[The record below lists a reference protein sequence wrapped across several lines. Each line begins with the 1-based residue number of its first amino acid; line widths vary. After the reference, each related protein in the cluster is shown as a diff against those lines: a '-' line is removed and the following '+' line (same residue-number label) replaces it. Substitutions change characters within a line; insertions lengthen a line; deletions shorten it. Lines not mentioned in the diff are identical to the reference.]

1 MPDRARVARPKAA
14 RVGATQPTRD
24 DRITRLMAETLAAGL
39 SHLQGRPTGVRELR
53 RQPLPTSSSFR
64 TERLRVVLEGGK
76 ALSVFLKDL
85 NPAHQMAKAR
95 ALRRRDLEP
104 SLRELRMYQS
114 VLSPERF
121 GTLHLYAARW
131 EPERGIVWV
140 FLEDGGRALLRNS
153 PDVDRW
159 TVAARWAARFHAAT
173 RDLSDAQTEFL
184 PQYDDAH
191 YRNCLARVEQMLPRL
206 EPPERELVGRGLAC
220 YARRIDWLGALPRTV
235 IHGQFFGQNILL
247 RRRGGARQI
256 AVIDWETAARGPG
269 AFDLVSLTAGK
280 WTSAQ
285 RRAMWVAYFEEY
297 RAATGQRLDWAEFR
311 RELATVALHQS
322 LEWLAWWQHRRSLSR
337 DFARF
342 MKELDS
348 VLDEHFASG

>member
-1 MPDRARVARPKAA
+1 MPDRARAARPTTA

-24 DRITRLMAETLAAGL
+24 DRITRLMAETLEAGL
-39 SHLQGRPTGVRELR
+39 SHLQGRPTGIRELR

-76 ALSVFLKDL
+76 SLSVFLKDL

-121 GTLHLYAARW
+121 GTLNLYAARW

-140 FLEDGGRALLRNS
+140 FLEDGGRVLLRNA

-173 RDLSDAQTEFL
+173 RELSDAQTKFL

-191 YRNCLARVEQMLPRL
+191 YRNCLARVAQMQPRL
-206 EPPERELVGRGLAC
+206 
-220 YARRIDWLGALPRTV
+220 
-235 IHGQFFGQNILL
+235 
-247 RRRGGARQI
+247 
-256 AVIDWETAARGPG
+256 
-269 AFDLVSLTAGK
+269 
-280 WTSAQ
+280 
-285 RRAMWVAYFEEY
+285 
-297 RAATGQRLDWAEFR
+297 
-311 RELATVALHQS
+311 
-322 LEWLAWWQHRRSLSR
+322 
-337 DFARF
+337 
-342 MKELDS
+342 
-348 VLDEHFASG
+348 

>member
-1 MPDRARVARPKAA
+1 MLNSELSQDPDAR
-14 RVGATQPTRD
+14 
-24 DRITRLMAETLAAGL
+24 L
-39 SHLQGRPTGVRELR
+39 
-53 RQPLPTSSSFR
+53 
-64 TERLRVVLEGGK
+64 LRVVDRRCCIPK
-76 ALSVFLKDL
+76 SFLLCGD
-85 NPAHQMAKAR
+85 
-95 ALRRRDLEP
+95 
-104 SLRELRMYQS
+104 Y
-114 VLSPERF
+114 
-121 GTLHLYAARW
+121 
-131 EPERGIVWV
+131 
-140 FLEDGGRALLRNS
+140 LLRF
-153 PDVDRW
+153 PGL
-159 TVAARWAARFHAAT
+159 
-173 RDLSDAQTEFL
+173 LS
-184 PQYDDAH
+184 
-191 YRNCLARVEQMLPRL
+191 
-206 EPPERELVGRGLAC
+206 
-220 YARRIDWLGALPRTV
+220 

-322 LEWLAWWQHRRSLSR
+322 LEWLTWWQHRRSLSR